1 MFDVVK
7 GLDRHYSKKIPANG
21 MVLVIPF
28 KNEPKMHMIFG
39 KSAVDFPV
47 MMGILSWL
55 KKRLQFSSGLNWNFF
70 PGIDRNT

>member
-1 MFDVVK
+1 
-7 GLDRHYSKKIPANG
+7 

-55 KKRLQFSSGLNWNFF
+55 KKRL
-70 PGIDRNT
+70 

>member
-21 MVLVIPF
+21 MVLVISF
-28 KNEPKMHMIFG
+28 KNQPQMPIFFG

-70 PGIDRNT
+70 SRY

>member
-1 MFDVVK
+1 
-7 GLDRHYSKKIPANG
+7 

-28 KNEPKMHMIFG
+28 KNEPKMHVIFG

-70 PGIDRNT
+70 SRY

>member
-47 MMGILSWL
+47 MMGILSCMN
-55 KKRLQFSSGLNWNFF
+55 RQRAGSV
-70 PGIDRNT
+70 